1 MSKNIEIL
9 DNGVG
14 VGVFSNVLPA
24 TFQDSDTYVEQLKVI
39 VEKVNE
45 LVDGYNKIIESGG
58 SGYILPVATS
68 EKLGGIKVGENLT
81 ITEDGVLNA
90 QAGGGGSTISASVE
104 QTETGATITITDDS
118 GTTTATVNNGRDGA
132 PGPAGPAGADG
143 GPGPAGADGAP
154 GPAGADGFSPTANV
168 QQTETGATIT
178 ITDKNGTTTANV
190 RNGSDGGSY
199 VLPAANAYTLGGV
212 KVGDT
217 YPSIFDRNQA
227 VLDTFNSILFMRVKE
242 GLEAVNGEEKEGSV
256 VPGYL
261 RVKIGTGLYFDEQ
274 GRLCASGGGGQTSI
288 TGVGEDISS
297 KKSKDSLSGT
307 DEKVVVSDNLEYVK
321 I

>member
-1 MSKNIEIL
+1 MSKNIELL
-9 DNGVG
+9 DGGVG
-14 VGVFSNVLPA
+14 KFSNILPA
-24 TFQDSDTYVEQLKVI
+24 TFVDSLTYIEQLKVI
-39 VEKVNE
+39 AEVLNKTVEVVNE
-45 LVDGYNKIIESGG
+45 IIESGG
-58 SGYILPVATS
+58 SGYILPPATN
-68 EKLGGIKVGENLT
+68 EKLGGIKIGENLT
-81 ITEDGVLNA
+81 ITEDGTLNA
-90 QAGGGGSTISASVE
+90 QAGGGSTISASVE
-104 QTETGATITITDDS
+104 QTENGATITITDNS
-118 GTTTATVNNGRDGA
+118 GTTTATVNNGSPGPQGPAGTDGA
-132 PGPAGPAGADG
+132 PGATGPQGPAGT
-143 GPGPAGADGAP
+143 
-154 GPAGADGFSPTANV
+154 DGFSPTANV

-190 RNGSDGGSY
+190 RNGSDSSY
-199 VLPAANAYTLGGV
+199 ELPAANVYTLGGV

-217 YPSIFDRNQA
+217 YPSSFDRNQA

-242 GLEAVNGEEKEGSV
+242 GLEAVNGEDMEGSV

-274 GRLCASGGGGQTSI
+274 GRLCASGGGETVI

-307 DEKVVVSDNLEYVK
+307 DETVAVSEDLSYVK

>member
-1 MSKNIEIL
+1 MIDKDYL
-9 DNGVG
+9 
-14 VGVFSNVLPA
+14 VGVFNNILPA
-24 TFQDSDTYVEQLKVI
+24 TFQDSKTYLEQLKVI
-39 VEKVNE
+39 VDKVNE
-45 LVDGYNKIIESGG
+45 LVDGYNKIVESGG

-81 ITEDGVLNA
+81 ITEDGTLNA
-90 QAGGGGSTISASVE
+90 QAGGGSTISASVE
-104 QTETGATITITDDS
+104 QTENGATITITDDS
-118 GTTTATVNNGRDGA
+118 GTTTATVNNGA
-132 PGPAGPAGADG
+132 PGATGPAGADG
-143 GPGPAGADGAP
+143 APGAPGPAGPAGADGAP

-199 VLPAANAYTLGGV
+199 VLPAATSDTLGGV

-242 GLEAVNGEEKEGSV
+242 GLEAVNGEEMEGSV

-274 GRLCASGGGGQTSI
+274 GRLCASGGGVVTTGIADEVSTSQTQSEGSGI
-288 TGVGEDISS
+288 TETVRVN
-297 KKSKDSLSGT
+297 DSVNFT
-307 DEKVVVSDNLEYVK
+307 KF
-321 I
+321 

>member
-1 MSKNIEIL
+1 MSKNIELL
-9 DNGVG
+9 DGGVG
-14 VGVFSNVLPA
+14 KFSNILPA
-24 TFQDSDTYVEQLKVI
+24 TFVDSLTYIEQLKVI
-39 VEKVNE
+39 AEVLNKTVEVVNE
-45 LVDGYNKIIESGG
+45 IIESGG
-58 SGYILPVATS
+58 SGYILPPATN

-81 ITEDGVLNA
+81 ITEDGTLNA
-90 QAGGGGSTISASVE
+90 QAGGGSTISASVE
-104 QTETGATITITDDS
+104 QTENGATITITDDS
-118 GTTTATVNNGRDGA
+118 GTTTATVNNGSPG
-132 PGPAGPAGADG
+132 PQGPAGTDGTPGAT
-143 GPGPAGADGAP
+143 GPQ

-190 RNGSDGGSY
+190 RNGSDATY
-199 VLPAANAYTLGGV
+199 ELPAANAYTLGGV

-217 YPSIFDRNQA
+217 NPSIFDRNQA

-242 GLEAVNGEEKEGSV
+242 GLEAVNGEEMEGSV

-274 GRLCASGGGGQTSI
+274 GRLCASGGGGETVI

-307 DEKVVVSDNLEYVK
+307 DETVAVSEDLSYVK

>member
-1 MSKNIEIL
+1 MIDKDYL
-9 DNGVG
+9 
-14 VGVFSNVLPA
+14 VGVFNNILPA
-24 TFQDSDTYVEQLKVI
+24 TFQDSETYVEQLKVI
-39 VEKVNE
+39 VDKVNE
-45 LVDGYNKIIESGG
+45 LVDGYNKIVESGG

-104 QTETGATITITDDS
+104 QTEDGATITITDNS

-132 PGPAGPAGADG
+132 PGATGPAGADG
-143 GPGPAGADGAP
+143 APGPAGADGAP

-199 VLPAANAYTLGGV
+199 VLPAATSDTLGGV
-212 KVGDT
+212 KV
-217 YPSIFDRNQA
+217 P
-227 VLDTFNSILFMRVKE
+227 
-242 GLEAVNGEEKEGSV
+242 LEAGWTPEGFEKQNAIKNQNGVIIVQVGKGITLNAEGAV
-256 VPGYL
+256 GYL
-261 RVKIGTGLYFDEQ
+261 SIKLGTGLYFDEQ
-274 GRLCASGGGGQTSI
+274 GRLCASGGVVTTGIADEVSTSQTQSEGSGI
-288 TGVGEDISS
+288 TETVQVN
-297 KKSKDSLSGT
+297 DSVNFT
-307 DEKVVVSDNLEYVK
+307 KF
-321 I
+321 

>member
-1 MSKNIEIL
+1 MLKKEIL
-9 DNGVG
+9 TGIFN
-14 VGVFSNVLPA
+14 NILPA
-24 TFQDSDTYVEQLKVI
+24 TFQDSKTYVEQLKVI

-45 LVDGYNKIIESGG
+45 LVDGYNKIIENGG

-81 ITEDGVLNA
+81 ITEDGTLNA
-90 QAGGGGSTISASVE
+90 QAGGGGSTISANVE
-104 QTETGATITITDDS
+104 QTETGATITITDNS
-118 GTTTATVNNGRDGA
+118 GTTTATVNNGS
-132 PGPAGPAGADG
+132 PGPQ
-143 GPGPAGADGAP
+143 GPAGADGAAGATGP
-154 GPAGADGFSPTANV
+154 QGPAGQNGADGFSPTASV
-168 QQTETGATIT
+168 EQTETGATIT

-199 VLPAANAYTLGGV
+199 AFLAANAYTLGGV

-217 YPSIFDRNQA
+217 YPSNFNSNQA
-227 VLDTFNSILFMRVKE
+227 VLDTFNSLLFMRVKE

-274 GRLCASGGGGQTSI
+274 GRLCASGGGGETVI

-307 DEKVVVSDNLEYVK
+307 DETVAVSDNLEYVK